1 MVYYCKGLL
10 GKSTFTSVPLF
21 LPFQLNLVVKA
32 VRSKEVEKCALQL
45 YLAWVALPSFL
56 RAAKSRFGSSDAKDI
71 SSQ

>member
-32 VRSKEVEKCALQL
+32 VRSKEVENCALQL
-45 YLAWVALPSFL
+45 YLAWVAL
-56 RAAKSRFGSSDAKDI
+56 RAAKYDLVVLTQRI
-71 SSQ
+71 